1 LNKPLVTSP
10 VWNGLEMLALAAVF
24 YTGMWFVGPHVQDHK
39 AARLFILVLVPVAGA
54 HIIWFSPMV
63 LHRDPPELRGWGRR
77 TSEHALAGS
86 WRRAWRPYALLTA
99 TMAAVLLVFALV
111 LRPAGFA
118 NLNWRAAALKFL
130 LYIPYGTAQ
139 SIVFFGFIQA
149 RMASLIPYPSTALAE
164 ERHRLLVTVS
174 TAALFSL
181 THLPNLPL
189 MSFALVAG
197 MSWSWL
203 FRKAPNIVLLGLSHA
218 TLGTILHRVVEL
230 PMRVGPFYAEP
241 DRYIM
246 RNAIPGLKALIGDL
260 Y

>member
-1 LNKPLVTSP
+1 
-10 VWNGLEMLALAAVF
+10 MLALAAAF
-24 YTGMWFVGPHVQDHK
+24 YTGMWFVGPHVQDDK
-39 AARLFILVLVPVAGA
+39 TARVFILFLVPAVGV

-63 LHRDPPELRGWGRR
+63 LHRDPTEVRGWGRR
-77 TSEHALAGS
+77 TSEHALAGA

-99 TMAAVLLVFALV
+99 TMAAVLLVFALL

-139 SIVFFGFIQA
+139 SIIFFGFIQA
-149 RMASLIPYPSTALAE
+149 RMASLIPHPSTPLAE

-189 MSFALVAG
+189 MTFALVAG
-197 MSWSWL
+197 ASWSWL
-203 FRKAPNIVLLGLSHA
+203 FRRAPNVFLLGLSHA
-218 TLGTILHRVVEL
+218 VLGTILHRVVEL
-230 PMRVGPFYAEP
+230 PMRVGPFYADP
-241 DRYIM
+241 NRYIM
-246 RNAIPGLKALIGDL
+246 RSALPWLKSLIGDL
-260 Y
+260 F